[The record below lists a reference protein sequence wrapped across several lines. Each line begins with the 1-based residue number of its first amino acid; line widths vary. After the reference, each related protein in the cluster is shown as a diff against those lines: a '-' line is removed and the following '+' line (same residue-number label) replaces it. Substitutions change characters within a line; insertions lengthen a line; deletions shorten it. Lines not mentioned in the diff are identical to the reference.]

1 MKEAVDTKIP
11 LYTKTTRALDPSMA
25 LEDIVVKAYIE
36 DRLSFD
42 ASQPRKKFVS
52 QILLWIEMVSLA

>member
-11 LYTKTTRALDPSMA
+11 LHTNTVHALYPSMT
-25 LEDIVVKAYIE
+25 LNDIVVKAYIE
-36 DRLSFD
+36 GRLSFD
-42 ASQPRKKFVS
+42 ALQPRKKFVS

>member
-11 LYTKTTRALDPSMA
+11 LHTNTVRALDPSMT
-25 LEDIVVKAYIE
+25 LDDIMVKAYIE

-42 ASQPRKKFVS
+42 ASQTSKKVVNH
-52 QILLWIEMVSLA
+52 ILLWI